1 MRGAPRQVSRGDN
14 DDSLEEER
22 LLKRH
27 LVLYRAAQKAELGD
41 GEGVKEGG
49 PHALTEVTAY
59 LAT

>member
-1 MRGAPRQVSRGDN
+1 MSRGDN

-41 GEGVKEGG
+41 GRGSKKGG
-49 PHALTEVTAY
+49 HMHSQKLLHT
-59 LAT
+59 